1 MLAGSEGTLAFTT
14 EIKLNLVELPPKEV
28 ALICVHTKTL
38 KEAFYGNLVA
48 LKHSPTSIELMDN
61 TILELTKANI
71 EQNKNR
77 FFVEGNPE
85 AILIVEFAKNTKE
98 ELETSSN
105 QLIEDL
111 KKVKIGY
118 HFPVIYG
125 SDIAKVWN
133 LRKAGLGVLSNMPG
147 DAKPVPVIEDTAVN
161 PEHLPQYIE
170 ELQEILK
177 KYNLSCIYYAHIATG
192 ELHLR
197 PVLNLK
203 AEKDVEL
210 FHQLALEVAHLV
222 KKFNGSLSGEHGDG
236 RLRGEFIPLMLGEK
250 IYQIFKDIKHTWDEK
265 NIFNPNKIVDTP
277 KMNTNLRF
285 AVNQKTQNVETF
297 FDFSASGGYLQTIEK
312 CNGSGDCRKTE
323 VIGKTMCPSFMASK
337 DEEKTTRARAN
348 LLREILNNKSTAVG
362 VVTNS
367 SELLVGDNTNNG
379 KLFDHKELY
388 DILDTCLSC
397 KACKTE
403 CPSSVD
409 MAKIKAE
416 FLQQYYLIHSPSMRT
431 RLIANYIE
439 INKLMS
445 IFPRISNF
453 VLKNRFTST
462 FVKHFT
468 GFAQQRN
475 LPTLSTQKFS
485 VFYKNFTKTKSESLR
500 EKRSNLKTDEENL
513 ASVGVITNR
522 QNELVGDNTNKGKS
536 VYLFIDEFTK
546 YNESEIGIKCVKLL
560 DRLGY
565 KVIIPD
571 FEQSGRTFLSKGF
584 LKRAKVIANKNVEIA
599 KKINTA
605 SVGVITNRQNGLVGD
620 NTNKGI
626 CAETPLIGIE
636 PSAIL
641 TFRDEYPI
649 LVDQHLKEFAQEIAK
664 NTFTI
669 EEFLSSEFEKGNINQ
684 DLFTDEIREFKI
696 HGHCYQKSISAIA
709 PTLKM
714 VSIPK
719 NYKASEIPSGCCGMA
734 GSFGFEKEHYQL
746 SMQVGNLKLFP
757 EIKALNS
764 EITVVAAGTSCR
776 QQIKDGTQKNAFHP
790 VEILFEALK

>member
-1 MLAGSEGTLAFTT
+1 VLDELNIFLKPHGLYFGPETSTSSRCMIGGMVGNNSCGARSLVYGSTRNHTLEITAFLSDASEVVFKELSKDEFAEKLKLKTLEGKIYNQIHKILSDKEIQAEINSQFPDKKIERRNTGYAIDILADSEMFTTSVGVITNRQSEILVGDNTNKGNAKNQKFNFCNLLAGSEGTLAFAT

-111 KKVKIGY
+111 KKAEIGY

-210 FHQLALEVAHLV
+210 FHQLALEAAHLV

-250 IYQIFKDIKHTWDEK
+250 IYQIFKDIKHCWDEK

-297 FDFSASGGYLQTIEK
+297 FDFSSSGGYLQTIEK

-348 LLREILNNKSTAVG
+348 LLREILNN
-362 VVTNS
+362 
-367 SELLVGDNTNNG
+367 
-379 KLFDHKELY
+379 
-388 DILDTCLSC
+388 
-397 KACKTE
+397 
-403 CPSSVD
+403 
-409 MAKIKAE
+409 
-416 FLQQYYLIHSPSMRT
+416 
-431 RLIANYIE
+431 
-439 INKLMS
+439 
-445 IFPRISNF
+445 NF
-453 VLKNRFTST
+453 
-462 FVKHFT
+462 
-468 GFAQQRN
+468 
-475 LPTLSTQKFS
+475 
-485 VFYKNFTKTKSESLR
+485 
-500 EKRSNLKTDEENL
+500 

-522 QNELVGDNTNKGKS
+522 QNELVGDNTNKG
-536 VYLFIDEFTK
+536 
-546 YNESEIGIKCVKLL
+546 N
-560 DRLGY
+560 
-565 KVIIPD
+565 IIPNVYAIKELYNTNCETNLKIGKD
-571 FEQSGRTFLSKGF
+571 AFSYLAIENEFEQRLKNLLNEIFNLSINFTQTEDKE
-584 LKRAKVIANKNVEIA
+584 NCKNCLYIS
-599 KKINTA
+599 IC
-605 SVGVITNRQNGLVGD
+605 NR
-620 NTNKGI
+620 
-626 CAETPLIGIE
+626 
-636 PSAIL
+636 
-641 TFRDEYPI
+641 
-649 LVDQHLKEFAQEIAK
+649 
-664 NTFTI
+664 
-669 EEFLSSEFEKGNINQ
+669 
-684 DLFTDEIREFKI
+684 
-696 HGHCYQKSISAIA
+696 
-709 PTLKM
+709 
-714 VSIPK
+714 
-719 NYKASEIPSGCCGMA
+719 
-734 GSFGFEKEHYQL
+734 
-746 SMQVGNLKLFP
+746 
-757 EIKALNS
+757 
-764 EITVVAAGTSCR
+764 
-776 QQIKDGTQKNAFHP
+776 
-790 VEILFEALK
+790 